1 MITDAG
7 VLKVGDFGQAR
18 PLVAT
23 EGEKSDFSHQISTR
37 WYRSPEL
44 LFGARSYTTAIDLWA
59 VGVVLAEILH
69 AYVLF
74 EGRSDIEQLLVV
86 FKKMGSPTAERF
98 PSAAATPD
106 FPKICFKAME
116 PLPLAEVCPRADAAA
131 LELLGTILVLEPT
144 RRATAAQALGA
155 RFFEGP
161 DAPRVDLATLA
172 LATAAACDA
181 KRSAQVDSDEED
193 WNRGGWEGLG

>member
-23 EGEKSDFSHQISTR
+23 EGGGDFSHQISTR

-69 AYVLF
+69 DYVLF

-131 LELLGTILVLEPT
+131 LELIGTILVLEPT
-144 RRATAAQALGA
+144 RRATAAEALGA

-172 LATAAACDA
+172 LSTAAACDA